1 MNESNN
7 KIRSSFYRI
16 PEISKILKENLFFK
30 ENSFSPWER
39 KILRKLRDSGLD
51 VEIKF
56 RNFPLDIETE
66 KFEYFPD
73 FLIKGFLYKQREIII
88 EAHEEI
94 SAEDINK
101 YKKFRSVFGVIYYLI
116 LIVKDDDF
124 EKWKKIENDVFN
136 EFWRVTEIDLLIENL
151 MDQKM
156 KYREKVISLPQSAFC
171 PSPPYGH
178 GCGKKAIGY
187 EEIVRWFGYRGK
199 IVQSLCRQCRSKHA
213 KSQRMKQKRR
223 LRK

>member
-1 MNESNN
+1 MNKSNN

-16 PEISKILKENLFFK
+16 PEISKILKKNSFFK
-30 ENSFSPWER
+30 ENSLSSWER
-39 KILRKLRDSGLD
+39 KILKKFHDSELD
-51 VEIKF
+51 IEIKF
-56 RNFPLDIETE
+56 RNFPLYIEKE

-94 SAEDINK
+94 SEEDVNK
-101 YKKFRSVFGVIYYLI
+101 YKKFRSVFGVMYYLI

-124 EKWKKIENDVFN
+124 EKWKKIENGVFN

-151 MDQKM
+151 LEEKK
-156 KYREKVISLPQSAFC
+156 KYNEKIKIQPQSAFC
-171 PSPPYGH
+171 PSPPKGH
-178 GCGKKAIGY
+178 GCGKKAKGY

-213 KSQRMKQKRR
+213 KSQRKKLKTQ
-223 LRK
+223 